1 MEGNMHFENL
11 IYEKDGHIAK
21 VTLNRPQKLNALN
34 RNLLYDLRK
43 ALREVEDDDEVRVVV
58 LKGAGRAFCAGHD
71 YSRPEWESGG
81 RELGD
86 LTETHRVDMT
96 MRVRLYLSVWDLPKP
111 VIAQVHGACFA
122 AGSMLAGLCDLVV
135 VAEDAQIGPSQVPS
149 PIGQGIYSPV
159 WLSLIGVRKAKEYIF
174 LGGLMDGSEAAQ
186 IGWAT
191 RAVPAD
197 ELEAAVDRMAAQI
210 ARIPLEMLMII
221 HEQIN
226 KVNAMNT
233 LISNLKKAS
242 EESRKTRGSEEK
254 RYFHLSAN
262 NVLSQLQTMIEGSKS
277 SIKIMTDQWG
287 FGLLAECKEQLLSV
301 LRRNLDVKVLVAP
314 SQICSESFRVIPDG
328 VEIRAS
334 DITQNCFIFD
344 ETELLLIDN
353 SNGKGAIFSSTDILG
368 INQEKVFSN
377 IWKNA
382 IKTKALGDMT
392 KAEAQEIYKIIKIVN
407 EAGLP
412 YLLNSTMIS
421 KKPEADMFKLL
432 EKNGVSLK
440 SKTLDDVIEIIDA
453 IMQITCSGHVNF
465 EANTKNITIESKL
478 NSGHS
483 LPWVSI
489 LDGCLQKQGYKTRT
503 IYQNNSSKGEKV
515 HIKITKN

>member
-1 MEGNMHFENL
+1 MVNEHVLTVSLEEFGL
-11 IYEKDGHIAK
+11 SKYEAQAYVSLIAK
-21 VTLNRPQKLNALN
+21 GTISA
-34 RNLLYDLRK
+34 
-43 ALREVEDDDEVRVVV
+43 
-58 LKGAGRAFCAGHD
+58 
-71 YSRPEWESGG
+71 
-81 RELGD
+81 GD
-86 LTETHRVDMT
+86 LAYYSEIPRTKIYPTLLKLENKKLVII
-96 MRVRLYLSVWDLPKP
+96 SKSKP
-111 VIAQVHGACFA
+111 IMCTAIAP
-122 AGSMLAGLCDLVV
+122 
-135 VAEDAQIGPSQVPS
+135 EDA
-149 PIGQGIYSPV
+149 
-159 WLSLIGVRKAKEYIF
+159 F
-174 LGGLMDGSEAAQ
+174 DG
-186 IGWAT
+186 
-191 RAVPAD
+191 
-197 ELEAAVDRMAAQI
+197 
-210 ARIPLEMLMII
+210 II

-242 EESRKTRGSEEK
+242 EESRKSRGSEEK

-344 ETELLLIDN
+344 ETELLMVN
-353 SNGKGAIFSSTDILG
+353 SNNGKGAIFSSTDILG
-368 INQEKVFSN
+368 LNQEKVFSN

-392 KAEAQEIYKIIKIVN
+392 KTEAQEIYKIIKIIN

-465 EANTKNITIESKL
+465 EANTKNITVESKL

-503 IYQNNSSKGEKV
+503 VYQNNSNKGEKV
-515 HIKITKN
+515 HIKITKS

>member
-1 MEGNMHFENL
+1 MVNEHILTVSLEEFGL
-11 IYEKDGHIAK
+11 SKYEAQAYVALIAK
-21 VTLNRPQKLNALN
+21 GTISA
-34 RNLLYDLRK
+34 
-43 ALREVEDDDEVRVVV
+43 
-58 LKGAGRAFCAGHD
+58 
-71 YSRPEWESGG
+71 
-81 RELGD
+81 GD
-86 LTETHRVDMT
+86 LAYYSEIPRTKIYPTLLKLENKKLVII
-96 MRVRLYLSVWDLPKP
+96 SKSKP
-111 VIAQVHGACFA
+111 IMCTAIAP
-122 AGSMLAGLCDLVV
+122 
-135 VAEDAQIGPSQVPS
+135 EDA
-149 PIGQGIYSPV
+149 
-159 WLSLIGVRKAKEYIF
+159 F
-174 LGGLMDGSEAAQ
+174 DG
-186 IGWAT
+186 
-191 RAVPAD
+191 
-197 ELEAAVDRMAAQI
+197 
-210 ARIPLEMLMII
+210 II

-226 KVNAMNT
+226 KVNAMNA

-242 EESRKTRGSEEK
+242 EESRKSRGSEEK

-344 ETELLLIDN
+344 ETELLMINN

-368 INQEKVFSN
+368 MNQEKIFSN

-382 IKTKALGDMT
+382 TKTKALADMT
-392 KAEAQEIYKIIKIVN
+392 KTEAYEIYKIIKIVN

-421 KKPEADMFKLL
+421 KKPEAHMLKLL
-432 EKNGVSLK
+432 EKNGISLK

-453 IMQITCSGHVNF
+453 VMQITCSGHVNF

-489 LDGCLQKQGYKTRT
+489 LNGCLQKQGYKTRT
-503 IYQNNSSKGEKV
+503 IYQNNSNKGEKIHV
-515 HIKITKN
+515 KITKN